1 MYMKERINL
10 MKISNKHI
18 LIAHAISGCDT
29 VSPLYRLSEE
39 KGCFKSK
46 KTMIEVG

>member
-1 MYMKERINL
+1 MKERINL

-29 VSPLYRLSEE
+29 VSSLYGFSEE
-39 KGCFKSK
+39 KGASNHKRQ
-46 KTMIEVG
+46 